1 MLILV
6 RSLFCP
12 DVAPATPPI
21 DGLWLWSCPA
31 LAKIYATAASLGSL
45 MVVAT
50 IVAPGRTLRL
60 ELGRSLTEE
69 LPNVLDRTMG
79 AGSSTEAERSRVY
92 K

>member
-12 DVAPATPPI
+12 DVAPAAPPI
-21 DGLWLWSCPA
+21 DGLWLGSAA

-45 MVVAT
+45 MLVAT

-60 ELGRSLTEE
+60 ELGRSLTDE
-69 LPNVLDRTMG
+69 LPNVFDRTMG

>member
-12 DVAPATPPI
+12 DVAPAAPPI
-21 DGLWLWSCPA
+21 DGLWLGSAA

-60 ELGRSLTEE
+60 ELGRSLTDE

>member
-12 DVAPATPPI
+12 DVPPAPPI
-21 DGLWLWSCPA
+21 EGLWLGSAA
-31 LAKIYATAASLGSL
+31 LAKIYATAANFGSL

-50 IVAPGRTLRL
+50 MVAPGRTLRL
-60 ELGRSLTEE
+60 ELGRSFTDE